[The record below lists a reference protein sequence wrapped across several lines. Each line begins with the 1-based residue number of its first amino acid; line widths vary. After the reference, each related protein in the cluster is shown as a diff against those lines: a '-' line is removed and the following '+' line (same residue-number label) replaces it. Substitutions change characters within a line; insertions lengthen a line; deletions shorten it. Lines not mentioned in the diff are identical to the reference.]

1 MNRRGKVDVVIP
13 VSRPDARLRA
23 LLDALARQSIRPAHI
38 LIINAEEK
46 YWKEEYV
53 KDHPEA
59 EIYHIGKNNFVHGT
73 VHNMGAGLVSASAEA
88 AVFLSQDALPA
99 DDRMISKLLRPLRSE
114 DVKVVYGRQIPERH
128 SGILDGYELMM
139 RFPDE
144 SRFYTEED
152 LSYAGRNACFNSNIC
167 AAYDMTAFREL
178 DGFPENCIAA
188 EDQLYA
194 AKVISAG
201 GSVAYCAGAAVYRSV
216 RLSNTDCFRKSFD
229 EGVAFAQYP
238 EITGSIRDL
247 RDEESTQRIMQLLEE
262 AGLSSYRLRFAWRQ
276 RVRRIGF
283 RLGSRYRKLPDRLVR
298 ECSSN
303 RRFWSQNK
311 HKAGVN

>member
-1 MNRRGKVDVVIP
+1 MRRNARVDVVIP

-23 LLDALARQSIRPAHI
+23 LLDALSRQSMRPAHI

-59 EIYHIGKNNFVHGT
+59 EIYHIGKKEYIHGN
-73 VHNMGAGLVSASAEA
+73 VHNMGAGLVSADA
-88 AVFLSQDALPA
+88 AVFLTQDVLPS
-99 DDRMISKLLRPLRSE
+99 DDRMISKLLRPMRSE
-114 DVKVVYGRQIPERH
+114 DVKVVYGRQIPERR
-128 SGILDGYELMM
+128 SGIMDGYEMMM

-144 SRFYTEED
+144 SGIRTEED
-152 LSYAGRNACFNSNIC
+152 LAAAGRNACYNSNIC
-167 AAYDMTAFREL
+167 AAYDMEAFRAL

-194 AKVISAG
+194 AKVLAAG
-201 GSVAYCAGAAVYRSV
+201 WSVAYCAGAAVYRNV
-216 RLSNTDCFRKSFD
+216 RLSNADCFRKSFD
-229 EGVAFAQYP
+229 EGVAYAQHP
-238 EITGSIRDL
+238 GIVGTIRDI
-247 RDEESTQRIMQLLEE
+247 RDEEGSERIRQLLEE
-262 AGLSSYRLRFAWRQ
+262 AGLSSYRLRFEWRQ

-283 RLGSRYRKLPDRLVR
+283 RLGTNYRKLPARLAE

-303 RRFWSQNK
+303 RRFWSQNR
-311 HKAGVN
+311 HKAEVN